1 MFRMKTV
8 VCYGDRQYN
17 FDALIVQGK
26 RGVSNHTQMC
36 VTQSKR
42 PEENE
47 KIMKLDSKIG
57 TKILF
62 Y

>member
-1 MFRMKTV
+1 MVT
-8 VCYGDRQYN
+8 DN

-26 RGVSNHTQMC
+26 RGVSKHTQMC
-36 VTQSKR
+36 VTRSKR